1 MASAQFTLVLK
12 VLGVAGVFMSLIIAA
27 VFLVFAL
34 VGALG
39 GEEPANV
46 WVITWNSFFIGLPLY
61 GLLYVAVII
70 HDELRG
76 ILDALKKNDS

>member
-1 MASAQFTLVLK
+1 MASAQFTLFLK
-12 VLGVAGVFMSLIIAA
+12 ILGVAGVFMSLIIAA

-46 WVITWNSFFIGLPLY
+46 WIIAWNSFFIGLPAY
-61 GLLYVAVII
+61 GLLYVGVTIREEI
-70 HDELRG
+70 RNVLS
-76 ILDALKKNDS
+76 KMQNDT

>member
-61 GLLYVAVII
+61 GLLYVVVII
-70 HDELRG
+70 HDELHG

>member
-34 VGALG
+34 VFALG
-39 GEEPANV
+39 GEGRANV

-70 HDELRG
+70 HDELHG
-76 ILDALKKNDS
+76 ILDALKKNDF

>member
-12 VLGVAGVFMSLIIAA
+12 VLGVAGVFMSLIISA

-61 GLLYVAVII
+61 GLFYVAVII
-70 HDELRG
+70 RDEQRG
-76 ILDALKKNDS
+76 ILDVLKKNDF

>member
-70 HDELRG
+70 CDELRG

>member
-34 VGALG
+34 VVALSG
-39 GEEPANV
+39 GEPANV

-70 HDELRG
+70 HDELHG
-76 ILDALKKNDS
+76 ILDALKKNNS

>member
-1 MASAQFTLVLK
+1 
-12 VLGVAGVFMSLIIAA
+12 MSLIIAA

-70 HDELRG
+70 HDELHG

>member
-46 WVITWNSFFIGLPLY
+46 WVITWNSVFIGLPLS
-61 GLLYVAVII
+61 GLLYVVVII
-70 HDELRG
+70 HDELHG

>member
-1 MASAQFTLVLK
+1 MESAQFTLVLK
-12 VLGVAGVFMSLIIAA
+12 ILGVAGVFMSLIIAA

-34 VGALG
+34 VGAIG

-61 GLLYVAVII
+61 GALYVGVTIRE
-70 HDELRG
+70 ELRG
-76 ILDALKKNDS
+76 ILDELKKNDS